1 MKGVRQSD
9 KEQKPVPEIE
19 DKKFKSRV
27 QPGGGV
33 PPCGSPSAVINL
45 RPQVSKGQ
53 EMLVAPRSP
62 GWCPPRWLSAL
73 CAHAMA
79 IITLHC
85 CKSGFQRLPVGH
97 FIRVFPAVPRSQGS
111 S

>member
-33 PPCGSPSAVINL
+33 PPCGSPSTVISL

-62 GWCPPRWLSAL
+62 GLVSLSLAL
-73 CAHAMA
+73 CFVCSCYGNNN
-79 IITLHC
+79 ITL
-85 CKSGFQRLPVGH
+85 L
-97 FIRVFPAVPRSQGS
+97 
-111 S
+111 

>member
-33 PPCGSPSAVINL
+33 PPCGSPSAVSAS
-45 RPQVSKGQ
+45 V
-53 EMLVAPRSP
+53 PRSP
-62 GWCPPRWLSAL
+62 RGRKCLWLQGRLGWCPPCWLSAL

-85 CKSGFQRLPVGH
+85 CKSGFERLPVGH
-97 FIRVFPAVPRSQGS
+97 FI
-111 S
+111 